1 MRGNLSPTKANLI
14 QLKNQLKLAEE
25 GHDLLE
31 RKRNVMMRELVSMIK
46 DAQKLQEEIN
56 SVFEKAYESLR
67 YACLD
72 LGMEFIEE
80 IGLSVPEYVN
90 LSVRM
95 RSVMGVEVP
104 EIVEADLPEQIPYG
118 IHRTNS
124 ALDRAY
130 VSFREVLSL
139 IIKVS
144 LLENAVYRLAYE
156 VKKVRKRV
164 SALENVIIP
173 NIRENLKRIQETL
186 EEWAKEDFVRLKMIK
201 ERMGKEKSIP
211 R

>member
-1 MRGNLSPTKANLI
+1 
-14 QLKNQLKLAEE
+14 
-25 GHDLLE
+25 
-31 RKRNVMMRELVSMIK
+31 
-46 DAQKLQEEIN
+46 
-56 SVFEKAYESLR
+56 
-67 YACLD
+67 
-72 LGMEFIEE
+72 
-80 IGLSVPEYVN
+80 
-90 LSVRM
+90 
-95 RSVMGVEVP
+95 
-104 EIVEADLPEQIPYG
+104 
-118 IHRTNS
+118 
-124 ALDRAY
+124 

-201 ERMGKEKSIP
+201 ERMERSA
-211 R
+211 

>member
-1 MRGNLSPTKANLI
+1 MVQKLSPTKANLI
-14 QLKNQLKLAEE
+14 YLKNQLKLAEE

-31 RKRNVMMRELVSMIK
+31 RKRNVIMRELVGMIK

-56 SVFEKAYESLR
+56 RVFEKAYESLR

-72 LGMEFIEE
+72 LGMEVIEE
-80 IGLSVPEYVN
+80 IGLSVPEYEN

-104 EIVEADLPEQIPYG
+104 EIVEVELPEQIPYG

-139 IIKVS
+139 IIKVA

-156 VKKVRKRV
+156 AKKVRKRV
-164 SALENVIIP
+164 SALENVVIP
-173 NIRENLKRIQETL
+173 DIKENLKRIQETL
-186 EEWAKEDFVRLKMIK
+186 EEWSKEDFVRLKLIK
-201 ERMGKEKSIP
+201 ERLTKN

>member
-1 MRGNLSPTKANLI
+1 MWGNLSPTKANLI

-201 ERMGKEKSIP
+201 ERMERSE
-211 R
+211 

>member
-1 MRGNLSPTKANLI
+1 MPRNLSPTKANLI
-14 QLKNQLKLAEE
+14 NLKNQLKLAEK

-31 RKRNVMMRELVSMIK
+31 RKRNVIMRELVGMIK

-56 SVFEKAYESLR
+56 KVFEKAYESLR

-72 LGMEFIEE
+72 LGMEVIEE
-80 IGLSVPEYVN
+80 IGLSVPEYEN
-90 LSVRM
+90 LRVRM
-95 RSVMGVEVP
+95 RSVMGVEIP
-104 EIVEADLPEQIPYG
+104 EIVEAELSEQIPYG

-156 VKKVRKRV
+156 AKKVRKRV
-164 SALENVIIP
+164 SALENVVIP
-173 NIRENLKRIQETL
+173 DIKENLKRIQETL
-186 EEWAKEDFVRLKMIK
+186 EEWSKEDFVRLKLIK
-201 ERMGKEKSIP
+201 ERLMKKG
-211 R
+211 

>member
-1 MRGNLSPTKANLI
+1 MWGNLSPTKANLI

-201 ERMGKEKSIP
+201 ERMERSA
-211 R
+211 

>member
-201 ERMGKEKSIP
+201 ERMERSA
-211 R
+211 

>member
-1 MRGNLSPTKANLI
+1 MRMRGNLSPTKANLI

-144 LLENAVYRLAYE
+144 LLENAVYRLAY
-156 VKKVRKRV
+156 
-164 SALENVIIP
+164 
-173 NIRENLKRIQETL
+173 
-186 EEWAKEDFVRLKMIK
+186 
-201 ERMGKEKSIP
+201 
-211 R
+211 

>member
-1 MRGNLSPTKANLI
+1 MWGNLSPTKANLI

-201 ERMGKEKSIP
+201 ERMGKEKSIS

>member
-1 MRGNLSPTKANLI
+1 
-14 QLKNQLKLAEE
+14 LKLAEE

>member
-104 EIVEADLPEQIPYG
+104 EIV
-118 IHRTNS
+118 
-124 ALDRAY
+124 
-130 VSFREVLSL
+130 
-139 IIKVS
+139 
-144 LLENAVYRLAYE
+144 
-156 VKKVRKRV
+156 
-164 SALENVIIP
+164 
-173 NIRENLKRIQETL
+173 KRIFRSRYPMEFT
-186 EEWAKEDFVRLKMIK
+186 EPTPR
-201 ERMGKEKSIP
+201 SIEP
-211 R
+211 TCPSGRF

>member
-201 ERMGKEKSIP
+201 ERMGKEKSIS